1 LIRMIGFIRASG
13 AFLTFSSSVSGKSR
27 TSCDFVACQNG
38 LCRCPAAAPPLE
50 FVIPFKSIILS
61 QKYQFC

>member
-38 LCRCPAAAPPLE
+38 LCRCPEFIPILHCPL
-50 FVIPFKSIILS
+50 
-61 QKYQFC
+61 